1 MKYKFLLFLVFFIVY
16 ALESEASQKLYKAD
30 SLFESKKYTE
40 SKVIFNE
47 IIASGKTSPALLLK
61 LAYIN
66 EGLGDYVQALFHLNK
81 YYTLTSN
88 KKALDKMRDIAEK
101 NDLVGYEYSDYYFFR
116 NLLFEFKKEVE
127 MSIFTTLLFLTFL
140 SLRKKQSKK
149 SLRILIYTQIMI
161 IFILGILVNDL
172 FENDH
177 AIIKADNAILMSAP
191 SAGAE
196 PIEIIEKGHLIEV
209 LSRHD
214 TWIKIL
220 WYDQEV
226 FIKKYKLLFI

>member
-1 MKYKFLLFLVFFIVY
+1 MNYKFLLFLVFLILH
-16 ALESEASQKLYKAD
+16 ALDSEASPKLFKAD
-30 SLFESKKYTE
+30 SLFKSKKYTE
-40 SKVIFNE
+40 SKAIFSE
-47 IIASGKTSPALLLK
+47 IIATGKASPALLLK

-66 EGLGDYVQALFHLNK
+66 EGLGNYVQALFHLNS
-81 YYTLTSN
+81 YYILTSN
-88 KKALDKMRDIAEK
+88 EQALEKIRDIAEK

-116 NLLFEFKKEVE
+116 NLLIQFKREVE
-127 MSIFTTLLFLTFL
+127 MSIFIILMFLTFL
-140 SLRKKQSKK
+140 SFRKKRSKR
-149 SLRILIYTQIMI
+149 SFRTIIYTQISM

-172 FENDH
+172 FENDQ
-177 AIIKADNAILMSAP
+177 AIIKTDNTILMSAP

-226 FIKKYKLLFI
+226 FIKTHKLLFI

>member
-1 MKYKFLLFLVFFIVY
+1 MKYKFLLFSVFLILS
-16 ALESEASQKLYKAD
+16 ALDSKSSPKLFKAD
-30 SLFESKKYTE
+30 SLFKSKKYTE
-40 SKVIFNE
+40 SNAIFSE
-47 IIASGKTSPALLLK
+47 IIESGKASPALLLK

-66 EGLGDYVQALFHLNK
+66 EGLGDYVQALFHLNS
-81 YYTLTSN
+81 YYAMTLN
-88 KKALDKMRDIAEK
+88 GQALEKMREIAEK

-116 NLLFEFKKEVE
+116 NLLIEFKREVE
-127 MSIFTTLLFLTFL
+127 MSIFTILVLLTFL
-140 SLRKKQSKK
+140 SFRKKKSKK
-149 SLRILIYTQIMI
+149 SFRTIIYSQIGM

-172 FENDH
+172 FKNNQ
-177 AIIKADNAILMSAP
+177 AIIKADNAILMSGP

-209 LSRHD
+209 LSKHD

-226 FIKKYKLLFI
+226 FIKTHKLLFI

>member
-1 MKYKFLLFLVFFIVY
+1 MVS
-16 ALESEASQKLYKAD
+16 ALDSEASPKLFKAD
-30 SLFESKKYTE
+30 SLFKSKKYTE
-40 SKVIFNE
+40 SKEIFNE

>member
-1 MKYKFLLFLVFFIVY
+1 MKYKFLIFFVFFIVS
-16 ALESEASQKLYKAD
+16 ALDSEASPKLFKAD
-30 SLFESKKYTE
+30 SLFKSKKYTE
-40 SKVIFNE
+40 SKEIFNE

-88 KKALDKMRDIAEK
+88 EKALDKMRDIAEK
-101 NDLVGYEYSDYYFFR
+101 NDLLGYEYSDYYFFR

-127 MSIFTTLLFLTFL
+127 MSIITTLLLLTFL
-140 SLRKKQSKK
+140 SFRRKQSKK
-149 SLRILIYTQIMI
+149 SLRFFIYTQIVI
-161 IFILGILVNDL
+161 IFTLGILVNDL
-172 FENDH
+172 FKNDQ
-177 AIIKADNAILMSAP
+177 AIIKADNTILMSAP

-196 PIEIIEKGHLIEV
+196 PIEIIDKGHLIEV

-226 FIKKYKLLFI
+226 FIKTHKLLFI

>member
-1 MKYKFLLFLVFFIVY
+1 MVS
-16 ALESEASQKLYKAD
+16 ALDSEASPKLFKAD
-30 SLFESKKYTE
+30 SLFKSKKYTE
-40 SKVIFNE
+40 SKEIFNE

-226 FIKKYKLLFI
+226 FIKKHKLLFI

>member
-1 MKYKFLLFLVFFIVY
+1 MVS
-16 ALESEASQKLYKAD
+16 ALDSEASPKLFKAD
-30 SLFESKKYTE
+30 SLFKSKKYTE
-40 SKVIFNE
+40 SKEIFNE

-149 SLRILIYTQIMI
+149 SLRILICTQIMI

>member
-1 MKYKFLLFLVFFIVY
+1 M
-16 ALESEASQKLYKAD
+16 
-30 SLFESKKYTE
+30 
-40 SKVIFNE
+40 
-47 IIASGKTSPALLLK
+47 
-61 LAYIN
+61 
-66 EGLGDYVQALFHLNK
+66 
-81 YYTLTSN
+81 
-88 KKALDKMRDIAEK
+88 
-101 NDLVGYEYSDYYFFR
+101 GYEYSDYYFFR

-140 SLRKKQSKK
+140 SFRKKQSKK

-209 LSRHD
+209 LSRYD

-220 WYDQEV
+220 GM
-226 FIKKYKLLFI
+226 IKRYLSKNTNYYLFK